1 MGGLKVRFTEVIE
14 KYEYYDFYFTEKD
27 LQKLKEELAQSEE
40 DKAILEKLTFDDIS
54 NIMQY
59 KPYPKEFQR
68 FEDYIRE
75 YMQSFAYEEDYE
87 EDYGDVIDNNWE
99 LEEYQDAPIAK

>member
-1 MGGLKVRFTEVIE
+1 
-14 KYEYYDFYFTEKD
+14 
-27 LQKLKEELAQSEE
+27 
-40 DKAILEKLTFDDIS
+40 
-54 NIMQY
+54 MQY

-87 EDYGDVIDNNWE
+87 EDYGDLIDNRWK
-99 LEEYQDAPIAK
+99 LERCQDPLIAK